1 MVAKPVKKI
10 TQQRMKRFL
19 AIVLLLCF
27 VGVTTAE
34 AQRHFVPRYKRQKV
48 EKDYTLDK
56 PENKLTVS
64 IGASANFAL
73 GMQNRIN
80 FTDYKQVTKY
90 NEKPSLM
97 GGNVLLGVGYK
108 VTPNFTAG
116 VEGGLLFQSNGKA
129 IPLYGAF
136 KYYFGEQVRRK
147 PMRWFTYLNLG
158 PQFYT
163 KKGSK
168 TVGATAG
175 VGGGMRLCIAEALRC
190 DLYVG
195 YLGNMRRVEPSQQGV
210 YDVPSNNVH
219 FKQYTHSVVIGLNIF
234 VW

>member
-1 MVAKPVKKI
+1 
-10 TQQRMKRFL
+10 MKRFL

-108 VTPNFTAG
+108 ATEHIVAG
-116 VEGGLLFQSNGKA
+116 VETGALFQDNGIA
-129 IPLYGAF
+129 MPFYGAF
-136 KYYFGEQVRRK
+136 NYYYGPATVQHRYRFFNY
-147 PMRWFTYLNLG
+147 MHLG
-158 PQFYT
+158 PQFYFD
-163 KKGSK
+163 KEKSK
-168 TVGATAG
+168 TVGAMAG
-175 VGGGMRLCIAEALRC
+175 IGGGMRLVVGQTGKIDFR
-190 DLYVG
+190 VG
-195 YLGNMRRVEPSQQGV
+195 YQLNLRRPVVDTSGSYDIPASQVDYKQFTHVLQVGV
-210 YDVPSNNVH
+210 GIML
-219 FKQYTHSVVIGLNIF
+219 F
-234 VW
+234 